1 MSGRQSSFCTA
12 TLTRAVAALV
22 VTVTM
27 TLGGCTEY
35 LDHSDKIAPF
45 AGDASKA
52 NIASQ
57 MIDPWPRHSG
67 NNHIHAEGN
76 RMAVAIQRYKENKS
90 IEPEGIST
98 SSISSGAGGG
108 GEQK

>member
-1 MSGRQSSFCTA
+1 MNIDTSGPGFV
-12 TLTRAVAALV
+12 RAAAVLV
-22 VTVTM
+22 V
-27 TLGGCTEY
+27 LGPLMLAGCTEY

-57 MIDPWPRHSG
+57 MIDPWPRYSG
-67 NNHIHAEGN
+67 DNHIHAEGN
-76 RMAVAIQRYKENKS
+76 RMAVGIQRYKENKS
-90 IEPEGIST
+90 LEPVGIST

>member
-1 MSGRQSSFCTA
+1 MNIHTSGPGLA
-12 TLTRAVAALV
+12 RAAAMLV
-22 VTVTM
+22 ILGPL

-76 RMAVAIQRYKENKS
+76 RMAVGMQRYKENKS
-90 IEPEGIST
+90 IEPVGIST
-98 SSISSGAGGG
+98 SSISSGDGGG